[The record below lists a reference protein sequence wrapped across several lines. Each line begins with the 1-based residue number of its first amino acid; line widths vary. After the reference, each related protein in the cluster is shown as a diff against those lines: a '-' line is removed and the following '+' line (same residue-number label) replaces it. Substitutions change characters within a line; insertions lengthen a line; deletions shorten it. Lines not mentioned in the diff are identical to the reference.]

1 MKKLHRRA
9 FLKAS
14 AASLGAM
21 ALPTI
26 VPATVLGAN
35 APSNRIVMASIGT
48 SGQGQGNMRN
58 LLQQRDCHIV
68 GVCDVDSNHRK
79 TALNIVNK
87 HYSNKDCAQY
97 LDFRDVMARDDIDAV
112 CISTPDHWHGL
123 ITLAAA
129 RAGKDIYCEKPL
141 VNTIAE
147 GKAVL
152 KAVKRYGRVLQ
163 TGSHE
168 RSRGNARY
176 ACELVRNGRIGKL
189 HTMIVNLP
197 CTQSHHLTVI
207 NDRAE
212 HPVMPVPPQLDYD
225 RWLGP
230 APKAPY
236 TLKRSH
242 FSWRFIMDYGGG
254 EMTDRGAHVI
264 DIGQLGNHT
273 DNTTPVEYQ
282 ATGELPKSTLF
293 NTYFNF
299 EFECLYNNGV
309 KMIGTSD
316 EPRGIKFVGDEGWVF
331 VHIHGGHLEA
341 SNPALLK
348 ETFGPNETHLGRTL
362 NHHRNFLDCVKT
374 REETM
379 APVHVGHHSAVICHL
394 LNISMQLNGAKL
406 KWDPK
411 TETVL
416 NNPTAQRMLRRSMRS
431 PWQI

>member
-1 MKKLHRRA
+1 MTKLNRRA
-9 FLKAS
+9 FLKTS
-14 AASLGAM
+14 AACAGSFV
-21 ALPTI
+21 LPTI
-26 VPATVLGAN
+26 VPGTVFGAN

-48 SGQGQGNMRN
+48 SGQGQGNMKN
-58 LLQQRDCHIV
+58 LLQQPDCHIV
-68 GVCDVDSNHRK
+68 AVCDVDAKHRQK
-79 TALNIVNK
+79 GANIINT
-87 HYSNKDCAQY
+87 HYDNSDCVQTN
-97 LDFRDVMARDDIDAV
+97 DFKDVMARDDIDAV

-147 GKAVL
+147 GKAVYET
-152 KAVKRYGRVLQ
+152 VKRFGRVLQ

-168 RSRGNARY
+168 RSRAKARY
-176 ACELVRNGRIGKL
+176 ACELVQNGRIGKL
-189 HTMIVNLP
+189 HTMVVNLP
-197 CTQSHHLTVI
+197 CTQGHHLAVL
-207 NDRAE
+207 NDKDT
-212 HPVMPVPPQLDYD
+212 HPVIPVPAQLDWD

-230 APKAPY
+230 APKVPY
-236 TLKRSH
+236 TVKGSH

-264 DIGQLGNHT
+264 DIGQLGNNT
-273 DNTTPVEYQ
+273 DHTTPIEYW
-282 ATGELPKSTLF
+282 AKGELPNSTLF

-299 EFECLYNNGV
+299 KFECVYANGV

-316 EPRGIKFVGDEGWVF
+316 EPRGIKFVGDEGWIF

-341 SNPALLK
+341 SRPSLLK
-348 ETFGPNETHLGRTL
+348 ETFRPNEIHLGRTL

-374 REETM
+374 REDTM

-394 LNISMQLNGAKL
+394 LNISMQLDGARL

-416 NNPTAQRMLRRSMRS
+416 NHAMAQRMLTRTMRS
-431 PWQI
+431 PWHI